1 MNLSP
6 GKRKQRRKGFR
17 WIKVTHSQR
26 MGRSMEGWIEKAED
40 RESADYSEKDLKLTA
55 LELFEKKTDFL
66 YSPSFD
72 CMSEIREVS

>member
-1 MNLSP
+1 
-6 GKRKQRRKGFR
+6 
-17 WIKVTHSQR
+17 